1 MKVQPMYL
9 DTEVDEVYVQHKC
22 DKGDRFF
29 VKMIKPKNTN
39 HLLYVSG
46 NSLVCPV
53 CQSTAN
59 RASHEAVQI

>member
-22 DKGDRFF
+22 DKGDQFF

-53 CQSTAN
+53 CNSAADKMT
-59 RASHEAVQI
+59 SEAARM